1 MAQIIA
7 SLNDIL
13 ARLTQ
18 TEAEVRAMREDRQVP
33 PEEHHPAH
41 PVEHVEP
48 QLNIGGNNRM
58 APRRNP
64 RFVEPKQ
71 AAYDREIFSKPNITI
86 PPFKGSL
93 VDSIDK
99 D

>member
-1 MAQIIA
+1 MAQITS
-7 SLNDIL
+7 SLDDIL

-18 TEAEVRAMREDRQVP
+18 TEVEVRAMREDRQVSL
-33 PEEHHPAH
+33 EEHH

-64 RFVEPKQ
+64 RFYEPRQ
-71 AAYDREIFSKPNITI
+71 ARC
-86 PPFKGSL
+86 L
-93 VDSIDK
+93 
-99 D
+99 

>member
-1 MAQIIA
+1 MAQFTA

-18 TEAEVRAMREDRQVP
+18 TEVEVRAMREDRQVP
-33 PEEHHPAH
+33 LEEHHPAH

-48 QLNIGGNNRM
+48 RLNIGGNNRM

-64 RFVEPKQ
+64 RFDEPRQ
-71 AAYDREIFSKPNITI
+71 ASC
-86 PPFKGSL
+86 L
-93 VDSIDK
+93 
-99 D
+99 